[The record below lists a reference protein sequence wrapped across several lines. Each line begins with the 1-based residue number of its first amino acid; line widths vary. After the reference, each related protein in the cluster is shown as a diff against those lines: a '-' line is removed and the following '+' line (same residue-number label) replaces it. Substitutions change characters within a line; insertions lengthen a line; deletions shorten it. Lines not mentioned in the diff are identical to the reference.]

1 MKTIIVLFLSLIV
14 SNLSSQ
20 SIAEKEV
27 KSEVK
32 EVTVFLEGAQ
42 VVRKQSVDL
51 TKGQSIIK
59 FVGLSPFID
68 AKSIQVKAGG
78 DVTVLSVNHQQNYL
92 DKIEKSA
99 ELVDLEKKLAK
110 VDEEINIE
118 NTYLSIIK
126 EELAFLQENRNIGG
140 KNEQVSVSNLQL
152 ASKFYSEQLTSLKMK
167 QIERIKVLTKLN
179 EQKEDLQ
186 NQIKLLTNKKSFPSA
201 EVLIKV
207 DAKQAGKHAIEISYM
222 VGNAGWFPSYDI
234 RAKNIDEPIQMIYKA
249 NVKQDTKEDWKDVKL
264 KFSSGKPNVSGV
276 APELQTYYLN
286 YNTVPPVYK
295 LSANSV
301 RGKVMDMNNEPLIG
315 ASVVVEGT
323 TIGTVTDMEGNYS
336 ITIPQNVGQLSFSY
350 IGFNSKTLPITNSVI
365 NVSLVENSQALSEVM
380 VTGYGSRSVDDAL
393 QGKLA
398 GLDVSSSQL
407 RIRGTS
413 SSNKPVN
420 QIIPAVQ
427 VENQTS
433 VDFEIESPYTIASD
447 NKNYVVDMAYY
458 NLPAIYKYY
467 AVPKIDKDAFLI
479 AHIIDWEK
487 YNLLEAEANVFFEDT
502 YVGKT
507 LMDVRFAS
515 DTLQISLGRDKKV
528 SVNREKIKDYSSKQF
543 IGSKREEVHS
553 WKTTVKNNKSQ
564 PITMIVL
571 DQIPVS
577 TNSEIEV
584 KPLEITSGKRNE
596 ETGEIKWELELKPN
610 ETKDIELR
618 YSVKYPKNRNVVVE

>member
-42 VVRKQSVDL
+42 VVRKQSIDM

-59 FVGLSPFID
+59 FVGLSPYID

-78 DVTVLSVNHQQNYL
+78 ELIVLSVNHQQNYL

-186 NQIKLLTNKKSFPSA
+186 NQIKLLTNKKSYPSA

-207 DAKQAGKHAIEISYM
+207 DAKQSGKHAIELSYM

-234 RAKNIDEPIQMIYKA
+234 RAKNIDEPIQLIYKA

-264 KFSSGKPNVSGV
+264 KFSSAKPNVSGV

-301 RGKVMDMNNEPLIG
+301 RGKVMDVNGAPLIG

-336 ITIPQNVGQLSFSY
+336 ITIPQNAGQLTFTF
-350 IGFNSKTLPITNSVI
+350 IGFITKTLPINNNLL
-365 NVSLVENSQALSEVM
+365 NVTLVEQSEALEELAV
-380 VTGYGSRSVDDAL
+380 YGSRSVDDAL
-393 QGKLA
+393 QGKIA
-398 GLDVSSSQL
+398 GMDVNSANI
-407 RIRGTS
+407 RIRGIS
-413 SSNKPVN
+413 SSNKAVN
-420 QIIPAVQ
+420 QIVPAVQ

-479 AHIIDWEK
+479 AHIVDWEK
-487 YNLLEAEANVFFEDT
+487 YNLLDAEANVFFEDT

-515 DTLQISLGRDKKV
+515 DTLEISLGRDKKV

-543 IGSKREEVHS
+543 IGSKKEEVHS
-553 WKTTVKNNKSQ
+553 WETTVKNNKNQ
-564 PITMIVL
+564 AINMIIL

-584 KPLEITSGKRNE
+584 KPLEITGGKRTE

-610 ETKDIELR
+610 ESKDLELR
-618 YSVKYPKNRNVVVE
+618 YSVRYPKNRNVVVE

>member
-14 SNLSSQ
+14 TNLSSQ

-51 TKGQSIIK
+51 TNGQTIIK
-59 FVGLSPFID
+59 FLGLSPFID

-78 DVTVLSVNHQQNYL
+78 ELTVLSVNHQQNYL

-99 ELVDLEKKLAK
+99 ELIELEKKLAK

-118 NTYLSIIK
+118 NTYISIIK

-152 ASKFYSEQLTSLKMK
+152 ASKFYSEQLTSLKMR

-186 NQIKLLTNKKSFPSA
+186 NQIKLLTNKKSYPSA

-207 DAKQAGKHAIEISYM
+207 DAKKAGKHDIELSYM

-234 RAKNIDEPIQMIYKA
+234 RAKNIDEPIQLIYKA
-249 NVKQDTKEDWKDVKL
+249 NVKQDTKEDWKNVKL
-264 KFSSGKPNVSGV
+264 KFSSAKPNVSGV

-301 RGKVMDMNNEPLIG
+301 RGKVMDSNGDPLIG

-336 ITIPQNVGQLSFSY
+336 ITIPQNAGHLTFTF
-350 IGFNSKTLPITNSVI
+350 IGFITKTLPINN
-365 NVSLVENSQALSEVM
+365 NVLNVTLVEHAQALEDLEV
-380 VTGYGSRSVDDAL
+380 VAYGTVDAL
-393 QGKLA
+393 QGKIS
-398 GLDVSSSQL
+398 GLDVNSSQI

-413 SSNKPVN
+413 SSSNKAVN

-487 YNLLEAEANVFFEDT
+487 YNLLEAEANIFFEDT

-515 DTLQISLGRDKKV
+515 DTLEISLGRDKKV
-528 SVNREKIKDYSSKQF
+528 SVNREKIKDYSLKQF
-543 IGSKREEVHS
+543 IGSKKEEVHS
-553 WKTTVKNNKSQ
+553 WKTTVKNNKNQ
-564 PITMIVL
+564 TITMIVL

-584 KPLEITSGKRNE
+584 KPLEITTGKHNE
-596 ETGEIKWELELKPN
+596 ETGEIKWELELQPN
-610 ETKDIELR
+610 DTRELELR
-618 YSVKYPKNRNVVVE
+618 YSVRYPKNRNVIVD